1 MVDPFYLFAYLSPWG
16 RAATATYKGLA
27 AVSGGTVGLDVLMNQ
42 LATTG
47 EVNPKEVAGT
57 AAAASVL
64 GPLSVKAF
72 RALSSTFPV
81 SKKEQLAQVIK
92 VIEGQKAKQIGV
104 TVKEFHKLQ
113 KIAGDKELLTLN
125 KQINSQ
131 TSKLLTPLKKQDEAL
146 NALED

>member
-1 MVDPFYLFAYLSPWG
+1 MFAYLSPWG

-72 RALSSTFPV
+72 RALSSTFPGA
-81 SKKEQLAQVIK
+81 KKEQLAQVIK
-92 VIEGQKAKQIGV
+92 VIEGKKAKEIGV

-146 NALED
+146 NAFRS